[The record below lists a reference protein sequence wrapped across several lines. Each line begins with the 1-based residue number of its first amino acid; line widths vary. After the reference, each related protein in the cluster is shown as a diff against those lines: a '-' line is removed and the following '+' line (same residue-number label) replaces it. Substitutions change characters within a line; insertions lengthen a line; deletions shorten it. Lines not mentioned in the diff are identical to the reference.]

1 MRTNRVVVRPTSAG
15 TITNNARAE
24 EAGVTVDSDSE
35 ATLVLSQPGSET
47 VQGPVAAGATATTDS
62 EGDGATSADPL
73 ETSVTT
79 PNSGFVTITEETGGA
94 SAPTAF
100 SFLGHQAAIT
110 APAASPGSPL
120 VLVFLLH
127 ASILPSGTTA
137 ANLQVF
143 RNGALVPSCT
153 GAPGTASPDP
163 CVSARGTLAD
173 GDAQLTI
180 LTSAASDWTFGS
192 AITARGGVAGAL
204 QPVVGQATVFGVA
217 SNGSAALGLLKHGS
231 YTATRFIALAIDGNK
246 AWFAGVGRDGR
257 TLLAYVEDNGRN
269 GDGDIFKLWI
279 AGVLQTGDSYL
290 ARGDVGVVR

>member
-1 MRTNRVVVRPTSAG
+1 M
-15 TITNNARAE
+15 
-24 EAGVTVDSDSE
+24 
-35 ATLVLSQPGSET
+35 
-47 VQGPVAAGATATTDS
+47 
-62 EGDGATSADPL
+62 
-73 ETSVTT
+73 
-79 PNSGFVTITEETGGA
+79 
-94 SAPTAF
+94 
-100 SFLGHQAAIT
+100 
-110 APAASPGSPL
+110 
-120 VLVFLLH
+120 FLLH

-163 CVSARGTLAD
+163 YVSARGTLAD

-180 LTSAASDWTFGS
+180 LTSAANDWTFGS

-231 YTATRFIALAIDGNK
+231 YTATRFITLAIDGNK

-279 AGVLQTGDSYL
+279 AGVLQTGDGYL